1 MLGNHDNHEG
11 LGPTGVSAAVLAT
24 LRDHG
29 AATRLT
35 MKDIRLMESHLQR
48 CAASNVVISRLVD
61 EILRRKLAHCQVVEE
76 ADVPPELAI
85 GNSLIRYRINQG
97 EPRTGLL
104 FHRMARQ
111 VDTDHLSVF
120 SLAGAT
126 VIGLSA
132 GQSAPLLRTDCTFGT
147 ITLLDVVSQPVTVSG
162 PSGRRRR
169 S

>member
-1 MLGNHDNHEG
+1 MLGNHDNHNR
-11 LGPTGVSAAVLAT
+11 LGPAGLSAAVLAT

-35 MKDIRLMESHLQR
+35 MKDIRQVETHLQR
-48 CAASNVVISRLVD
+48 CAAANAGISQLVD
-61 EILRRKLAHCQVVEE
+61 EILRRKLAHCHVVEE
-76 ADVPPELAI
+76 MDVPPDLAI
-85 GNSLIRYRINQG
+85 GNSLIRYRMNEG

-111 VDTDHLSVF
+111 ADTDHLSVF

-132 GQSAPLLRTDCTFGT
+132 GQRAPLLRSDCTFGT
-147 ITLLDVVSQPVTVSG
+147 ITLLDVVSQPFTL
-162 PSGRRRR
+162 PRPAGRKRWC
-169 S
+169 